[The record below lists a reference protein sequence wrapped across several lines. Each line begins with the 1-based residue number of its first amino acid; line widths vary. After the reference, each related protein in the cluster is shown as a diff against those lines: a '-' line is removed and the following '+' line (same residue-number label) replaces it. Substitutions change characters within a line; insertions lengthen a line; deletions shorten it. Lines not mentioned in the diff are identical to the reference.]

1 MATDWGYISPDVLMR
16 GVSQQEISEPKKEKT
31 PSWFM
36 QSSKDDFLDDDF
48 ISVEESKKETVREA
62 RESHPDYKKQLFE
75 RPNRTNSKIDSGRYR
90 EFTQKKIGKALPP
103 PAGVHFGAL
112 VESPPASTKDHSPSH
127 HARVRVLSPT
137 LSKLNAASPRSGSGS
152 PDGGSSIRRHWSEG
166 EMAKTK
172 TSPAE
177 TKKGSNISRHVT
189 TSQSSKN
196 IIQELGD
203 ENRKRKSPRKGDI
216 QPAMEARSEE
226 HDQDEGDREST
237 STAGI
242 ASRRGFVRPIPVA
255 EKNKNTDDEE
265 MDAGA
270 ENVLWAEEELDIR
283 NEGLLEI
290 PEVATLLP
298 NLQRL
303 LMSGNKCRILPS
315 FVTSFVHLT
324 VLDAANND
332 LDELPENIGALTEL
346 RILRLENNNVKML
359 PDSMGDLYQ
368 LEVLDISRNALGA
381 LPPQLVGCSALKDL
395 RADLNPF
402 ISPQVAQ
409 AARLGHVASMFQAL
423 RDGDE
428 RRGLADHSHPS
439 DNNQE
444 IADILGSPAPR
455 LQRNR
460 VLDRVQSARTVGSES
475 EMDNEVPWSLAE
487 DPSLVDLLQVTGA
500 APTSQLEGSDFEL
513 ESTPPVSISRPSS
526 RFDTPAPPESREEA
540 GSGGMKER
548 HAAMLAEFRTPIGGD
563 YSQGHS
569 HSRNVN
575 DAAHRVLKVEDELMA
590 LRMDRDLRK
599 DQNAATRSHQ
609 ADSSRLS
616 PGKMLVDKFSK
627 ALDDLKQFRLRI
639 IRDLAQRQDVDE
651 AEMYT
656 VMQKAEQDT
665 SASLWDVQEV
675 LPSLDFLNDLAAGNV
690 PDWLLN
696 SCSLSVEPHCSLV
709 LSVRLTFSVPIDGK
723 ESVFRALKEEIDQSA
738 FVEVF
743 ADSVLQ
749 LQRFFVTYGG
759 RELPLRLMHFMRT
772 RHEVVAAEENE
783 ETREAEEELEI
794 SVDPTDAADH
804 TDAAARNAPSPLVEM
819 AHPVEAD
826 AESEQR
832 PEGQK
837 EEQEPLQNT
846 TVMTD
851 DTTPRVEEETSN
863 LPAVMVRE
871 SVASSPTTRAEAGD
885 LRAEGAELA
894 AMNQRYLEELQGLVA
909 AAENNGNDKRVRER
923 AERASETMRSMQ
935 KARLKAERDELR
947 RRKEERLAKLID
959 SVSRVN

>member
-48 ISVEESKKETVREA
+48 ISWEESKHETVREA

-90 EFTQKKIGKALPP
+90 EFTQKKIGKAPP
-103 PAGVHFGAL
+103 APAGVHFGAL
-112 VESPPASTKDHSPSH
+112 VESPPVSTKDHSPSH

-137 LSKLNAASPRSGSGS
+137 LSKLNAASPKSGSGS
-152 PDGGSSIRRHWSEG
+152 PDGGSAIRRHWSEG

-177 TKKGSNISRHVT
+177 TKKGDNISRHVT

-203 ENRKRKSPRKGDI
+203 ENRKSPRKGDI
-216 QPAMEARSEE
+216 QPGMEGRSEE
-226 HDQDEGDREST
+226 HDQDEGVREST

-242 ASRRGFVRPIPVA
+242 ASRRGFVRPIPIPVA
-255 EKNKNTDDEE
+255 EKNKNTDDKEV
-265 MDAGA
+265 DAGA

-423 RDGDE
+423 REGRLE
-428 RRGLADHSHPS
+428 RGLEDHSHPS
-439 DNNQE
+439 DNQE
-444 IADILGSPAPR
+444 IADILGSPTPR
-455 LQRNR
+455 LQRK
-460 VLDRVQSARTVGSES
+460 VLDRVQSARTVAGSES

-487 DPSLVDLLQVTGA
+487 DPSLVDLLQVAGA

-526 RFDTPAPPESREEA
+526 RFDTPAPPESREET
-540 GSGGMKER
+540 GLGGMKER

-569 HSRNVN
+569 HNVN

-599 DQNAATRSHQ
+599 DQNAATRSQ

-675 LPSLDFLNDLAAGNV
+675 LPSLDFLNDSAAGNV

-696 SCSLSVEPHCSLV
+696 SCSLSVEPHCPLV

-772 RHEVVAAEENE
+772 RHEVVAAENE
-783 ETREAEEELEI
+783 ETREAVEEIEISI

-804 TDAAARNAPSPLVEM
+804 TDATARNAPSPVVEM
-819 AHPVEAD
+819 AHPVEED

-832 PEGQK
+832 TEGQK
-837 EEQEPLQNT
+837 GEQEPPQNAS
-846 TVMTD
+846 VVTD
-851 DTTPRVEEETSN
+851 DTIPRVEEETSN
-863 LPAVMVRE
+863 LPAVMVGE
-871 SVASSPTTRAEAGD
+871 SVSVTSSPIPQAEARD

-909 AAENNGNDKRVRER
+909 AAENNGNDKRARER